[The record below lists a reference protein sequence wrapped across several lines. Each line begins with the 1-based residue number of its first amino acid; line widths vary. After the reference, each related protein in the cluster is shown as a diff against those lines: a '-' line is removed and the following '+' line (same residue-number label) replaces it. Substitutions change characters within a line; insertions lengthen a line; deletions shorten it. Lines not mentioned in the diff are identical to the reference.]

1 MSCTSL
7 IFRRPIP
14 DDWERVVA
22 VLPSWWDGRDLRAL
36 LPKVFFEH
44 FRGTSLLVEHE
55 DTLVAFLV
63 GFFCAR
69 PPRRGLHPLRRRGA
83 GVAPGRPRRAT
94 CTGASSAW
102 RAPNGRS
109 VVRAVTAPVNTG
121 SIAFHTALGFS
132 LLPGDDE
139 VDGVPVTLDQG
150 PHGRHLVRFQLF
162 LEPEVLVV
170 SSQPTVSPAGP
181 RPVPAGRIT
190 DDEALALLE
199 GGDLLGAGAR
209 ADAVRRR
216 LHPGDEVTF
225 VVDRNINYTD
235 YCLSGCRFCAF
246 YKKPGSGEG
255 YLLAEADIHRKIE
268 ETLELGGT
276 AIMMQG
282 GLHPDLDICWF
293 EEVFSGIKARYP
305 IHIHSLSPP
314 EIVHIAKQ
322 SDLSVEET
330 LTRLHAAG
338 LDSLPGGGAE
348 VLVDRVR
355 TAISPHKIPTDTWL
369 NVMRVGARPRHEDHG
384 DHDVRLARHAGR
396 AHRAPAPH
404 PRPAGRDRRLHRVHP
419 VDVPGRQHGA
429 AGRPRPGH
437 GRRLPR

>member
-1 MSCTSL
+1 VSGGL
-7 IFRRPIP
+7 AAP
-14 DDWERVVA
+14 A
-22 VLPSWWDGRDLRAL
+22 AG
-36 LPKVFFEH
+36 
-44 FRGTSLLVEHE
+44 
-55 DTLVAFLV
+55 
-63 GFFCAR
+63 
-69 PPRRGLHPLRRRGA
+69 PPAGA
-83 GVAPGRPRRAT
+83 
-94 CTGASSAW
+94 
-102 RAPNGRS
+102 
-109 VVRAVTAPVNTG
+109 
-121 SIAFHTALGFS
+121 
-132 LLPGDDE
+132 
-139 VDGVPVTLDQG
+139 
-150 PHGRHLVRFQLF
+150 
-162 LEPEVLVV
+162 
-170 SSQPTVSPAGP
+170 SPAGP
-181 RPVPAGRIT
+181 PGGRIT
-190 DDEALALLE
+190 DAEALALLE
-199 GGDLLGAGAR
+199 DGDLLGAGAR

-225 VVDRNINYTD
+225 IVDRNINYTD

-255 YLLAEADIHRKIE
+255 YLLAEDDIHRKIE

-322 SDLSVEET
+322 SGLSVGET

-369 NVMRVGARPRHEDHG
+369 DVMRVAHGLGMKTTATMMFGSLDTPADRVEHLRRLRDLQDETGGFTAFIPWTFQAGNTDLQAGHVPATGIDYLLMLSVSRIYLDNFPSVQASWVTQGLRIGQVALTFGANDMGSTMIEENVVAAAGVRNQCDVDEM
-384 DHDVRLARHAGR
+384 VRLIR
-396 AHRAPAPH
+396 
-404 PRPAGRDRRLHRVHP
+404 
-419 VDVPGRQHGA
+419 A
-429 AGRPRPGH
+429 AGRTPVQRDTLYREV
-437 GRRLPR
+437 RRY